1 MNILTLLITITLLH
15 KALPKQVEQPF
26 GKKEKRE
33 ARFIKSSDFPC
44 FCFISYSSNYH
55 HDT

>member
-33 ARFIKSSDFPC
+33 ARFVKSPDFPC